1 MYQPDGAWQVT
12 LQELAFCSK
21 STEDAI
27 CGKLGMAHGGEY
39 RVRELIKRVLIQV
52 DGNLQIQMND
62 LEYPKLLP
70 N

>member
-1 MYQPDGAWQVT
+1 
-12 LQELAFCSK
+12 
-21 STEDAI
+21 
-27 CGKLGMAHGGEY
+27 MAHGGEY